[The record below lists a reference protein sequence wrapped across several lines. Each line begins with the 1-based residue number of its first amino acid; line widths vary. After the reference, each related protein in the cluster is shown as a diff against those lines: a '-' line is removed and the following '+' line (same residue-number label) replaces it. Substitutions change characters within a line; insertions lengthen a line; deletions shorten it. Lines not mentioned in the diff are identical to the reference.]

1 MGCVNWTLL
10 PVGLASSWV
19 QPMGSGGNFTEEGEW
34 SIYILLMSL
43 LGKGVVDNSSVPLLK
58 ATLSVR

>member
-1 MGCVNWTLL
+1 MGYVNWTLL

-34 SIYILLMSL
+34 SIYILPMSL
-43 LGKGVVDNSSVPLLK
+43 LGKGVVDMIKTSPS
-58 ATLSVR
+58 